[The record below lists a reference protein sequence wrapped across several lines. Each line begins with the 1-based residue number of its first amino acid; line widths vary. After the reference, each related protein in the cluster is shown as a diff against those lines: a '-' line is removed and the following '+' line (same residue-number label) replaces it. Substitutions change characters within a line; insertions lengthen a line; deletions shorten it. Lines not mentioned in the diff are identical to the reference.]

1 MSSRDTSTERRLLT
15 RLLEH
20 EEQDSVLE
28 QALPQ
33 DAQAAQALLDSL
45 LEQAEPQDAEEV
57 RLSSK
62 FKTHRTKRG
71 GGPRPPRNKR
81 WIKQLIRLAQEE
93 EEEQAGQQAE
103 PMSTLSLAECLG
115 QSRADRPSP
124 DLARVPFPERIHWH
138 PFRGP
143 RQIWIPWPRRI
154 AANNDEY
161 NELFEIACYVRKY
174 GAGCKPKRAVR
185 AVQ

>member
-1 MSSRDTSTERRLLT
+1 MPSRDTSTERRLLT

-71 GGPRPPRNKR
+71 GG
-81 WIKQLIRLAQEE
+81 QTQD
-93 EEEQAGQQAE
+93 EEEQAVVQKTNPTRPGGGGASGATGGADE
-103 PMSTLSLAECLG
+103 HLVIGRMSWAK
-115 QSRADRPSP
+115 PS
-124 DLARVPFPERIHWH
+124 
-138 PFRGP
+138 
-143 RQIWIPWPRRI
+143 
-154 AANNDEY
+154 
-161 NELFEIACYVRKY
+161 
-174 GAGCKPKRAVR
+174 
-185 AVQ
+185 

>member
-1 MSSRDTSTERRLLT
+1 MRR
-15 RLLEH
+15 
-20 EEQDSVLE
+20 S
-28 QALPQ
+28 
-33 DAQAAQALLDSL
+33 
-45 LEQAEPQDAEEV
+45 
-57 RLSSK
+57 
-62 FKTHRTKRG
+62 
-71 GGPRPPRNKR
+71 KR
-81 WIKQLIRLAQEE
+81 WFKKRIRLAQEEEEE

-103 PMSTLSLAECLG
+103 PMSTLSLAEFLG
-115 QSRADRPSP
+115 RGQADRPSP
-124 DLARVPFPERIHWH
+124 DLAMVPLPERIHWH

-143 RQIWIPWPRRI
+143 KQIWILWPRGI